1 MNAYSVYRTRLKRH
15 LPLAARDTISRIR
28 AWLEPLYV
36 QWRVR
41 RLPTRILG
49 PRFPRSRELAE
60 IDITYA
66 CNMKCY
72 NCNRS
77 CTQAPTGQHMTV
89 GQVRRFLEE
98 SVDRNIRWKRVRVVG
113 GEPTIHPK
121 FLEIMG
127 LLLEYRRQHSPDM
140 RIEVTTNGHGEKVN
154 RVLSSM
160 PAGIVINN
168 SAKESEVQPHFDTF
182 NIAPVDVNTYRN
194 ADFFN
199 GCQVAVS
206 CGVGVTPYGYYPCA
220 VAGGTHSTET
230 SGKTTCLPVL

>member
-1 MNAYSVYRTRLKRH
+1 
-15 LPLAARDTISRIR
+15 
-28 AWLEPLYV
+28 
-36 QWRVR
+36 
-41 RLPTRILG
+41 
-49 PRFPRSRELAE
+49 
-60 IDITYA
+60 
-66 CNMKCY
+66 
-72 NCNRS
+72 
-77 CTQAPTGQHMTV
+77 MTV

-98 SVDRNIRWKRVRVVG
+98 SVDRNIRWKRLRVVG
-113 GEPTIHPK
+113 GEPTIHPN
-121 FLEIMG
+121 FLEIMS

-168 SAKESEVQPHFDTF
+168 SAKESAVQPHFDTF
-182 NIAPVDVNTYRN
+182 NIAPVDVKTYRN

-220 VAGGTHSTET
+220 VAGGIDRIFGFDLGNKELPEADDDMNGQLRRFCSLCGHFKVPSRNPVTGPEMSPTWEQAYARVREAPPRLSRLSECGTHSPET
-230 SGKTTCLPVL
+230 HEKTTYLPVL